1 MNAEQKEQ
9 DKRERKLYMQKKR
22 QQRHRDRQ
30 RQLEMLC
37 EKRVRD
43 LHAQNV
49 RLVLYQR
56 FLKQMR
62 SLELPHLMQLRGLV
76 VELYGDYF
84 RYGVDA
90 HDENYYE
97 KQIAFME
104 LHFSREC
111 ILHCPTRTRGYY
123 GLIEQL
129 KVYTDLYDR
138 FEAITQSVERY
149 DATGSIYSLSQ
160 KVRVT
165 VTKRAIGTI
174 YPHMMYDR
182 EFMKKALDKV
192 LVFHYNLVLRFR
204 EGTSTIEAVHIDH
217 QIPEAWC
224 NLLQDSLLTARLLD
238 RANID
243 EAGFV
248 RIDFVKTNQL
258 QEHKS
263 DLVVL

>member
-97 KQIAFME
+97 KQIAFM
-104 LHFSREC
+104 
-111 ILHCPTRTRGYY
+111 
-123 GLIEQL
+123 
-129 KVYTDLYDR
+129 
-138 FEAITQSVERY
+138 
-149 DATGSIYSLSQ
+149 
-160 KVRVT
+160 
-165 VTKRAIGTI
+165 
-174 YPHMMYDR
+174 
-182 EFMKKALDKV
+182 
-192 LVFHYNLVLRFR
+192 
-204 EGTSTIEAVHIDH
+204 
-217 QIPEAWC
+217 
-224 NLLQDSLLTARLLD
+224 
-238 RANID
+238 
-243 EAGFV
+243 
-248 RIDFVKTNQL
+248 
-258 QEHKS
+258 
-263 DLVVL
+263 